1 MSLTTFN
8 FNGADVRTVTLP
20 NGEPG
25 FVGKDVASRLGYAD
39 TSDAIKRHCKGVVI
53 RYPLPT
59 AGGLQETPYTHPQN
73 GQKG

>member
-25 FVGKDVASRLGYAD
+25 FVGKDDYC
-39 TSDAIKRHCKGVVI
+39 DATLVVSVSKT
-53 RYPLPT
+53 L
-59 AGGLQETPYTHPQN
+59 
-73 GQKG
+73 